1 MNTDTKTGP
10 IHCTDLDSGPPH
22 VLQPIVLVNLNV
34 EVSQTKYVYMNTMC
48 SSYVNAFFLSLG
60 CQNIGRGRY
69 TKLCVVVRRMLF
81 STDEISMKSYGMFI
95 LRSMYCTRMLIVYF
109 VLRDLSLLSP
119 FTFTFHT
126 KTHLT

>member
-1 MNTDTKTGP
+1 MNTDTETGP

-34 EVSQTKYVYMNTMC
+34 EVSQTKYAYMNIMC
-48 SSYVNAFFLSLG
+48 SSYVNAFLLLG

-81 STDEISMKSYGMFI
+81 STDEISMKSY
-95 LRSMYCTRMLIVYF
+95 VYTKVH
-109 VLRDLSLLSP
+109 VLYSYVDSSLLSP

>member
-1 MNTDTKTGP
+1 MNTDTETGQT
-10 IHCTDLDSGPPH
+10 HCTDLDSGPPH

-48 SSYVNAFFLSLG
+48 SSYVNTFLLLW

-81 STDEISMKSYGMFI
+81 STDEISMKSYGRFI
-95 LRSMYCTRMLIVYF
+95 LRSMYCTRMLIVYV
-109 VLRDLSLLSP
+109 VLRDVSLLSP
-119 FTFTFHT
+119 LNLTFHT
-126 KTHLT
+126 KKHT